1 MKSGLLPP
9 LSPTTSD
16 VIHYCTTPPPP
27 PILDSPDSASLATG
41 LHTEDSFLPGV
52 QKAGSNNTG
61 MDTASQCSHTLK
73 KKKQES
79 MV

>member
-1 MKSGLLPP
+1 MRSGLLPP

-27 PILDSPDSASLATG
+27 PILDSPDSGSPANG
-41 LHTEDSFLPGV
+41 LHTEDTFLPGV
-52 QKAGSNNTG
+52 QAAASTG